1 MKRKNLTL
9 KTRLAAALLQ
19 MRRPDDHGKLVLV
32 ISFDEA
38 KTMTDDEIIARFHFD
53 HDPIPHAQGGPD
65 EPWNLT
71 PLPVA
76 DHRDKTAK
84 IDVPQIAKTKR
95 ITRKQEEF
103 RQRMLAKKQGKP
115 RAKGRIPSRPF
126 QGRRGKDRPEWPGR
140 GFR

>member
-1 MKRKNLTL
+1 MKRKTITL
-9 KTRLAAALLQ
+9 KTSLAAALLQ
-19 MRRPDDHGKLVLV
+19 LRRPDDHGKLVLV

-76 DHRDKTAK
+76 DNRDKTAK
-84 IDVPQIAKTKR
+84 VEHPQIGQTKH
-95 ITRKQEEF
+95 ITRKQ
-103 RQRMLAKKQGKP
+103 
-115 RAKGRIPSRPF
+115 
-126 QGRRGKDRPEWPGR
+126 
-140 GFR
+140 